1 MSAPRGFSFNDYCRQ
16 HRAGVE
22 PRNGFYPV
30 LPRIVCADG
39 FSMSVQGNYG
49 AYCAP
54 RDSYESGY
62 YEVEVGFPSERVP
75 ELMEYAED
83 ASKPTDTVYG
93 YVPVMVVE
101 RIVDAHGGVKVQP

>member
-1 MSAPRGFSFNDYCRQ
+1 VSAPDGFRFNDYCRQ
-16 HRAGVE
+16 HRAGLT
-22 PRNGFYPV
+22 PLYGFYPP

-62 YEVEVGFPSERVP
+62 YEVEVGYPSERVP

-83 ASKPTDTVYG
+83 STKPTDTVYG
-93 YVPVMVVE
+93 YVPVEVVE
-101 RIVDAHGGVKVQP
+101 RIVDDHGGLAVQP